1 MMIEVPILHKSLKN
15 KLHDNGIGEEVYD
28 ARVILSSSFHNLTD
42 NIFIEVFSNV
52 SRVNCEKLPV
62 IKLGKFTCTT
72 VIV

>member
-1 MMIEVPILHKSLKN
+1 MIELPILYKSLKN
-15 KLHDNGIGEEVYD
+15 ELYDNGIGEDVYD
-28 ARVILSSSFHNLTD
+28 ARVILSSFFHNLTE
-42 NIFIEVFSNV
+42 NVFIEVFSNV